1 MPVSSGARNRYIN
14 VDQAVIFL
22 TVFFKKYSAAIKTVG
37 FRMFAAKM
45 PVLYNSGRQAG
56 VAARASWRQD

>member
-1 MPVSSGARNRYIN
+1 MPLSSGAQNHYIN

-22 TVFFKKYSAAIKTVG
+22 TVFFKKYTAAKLWD

-56 VAARASWRQD
+56 VAARVSWRQD